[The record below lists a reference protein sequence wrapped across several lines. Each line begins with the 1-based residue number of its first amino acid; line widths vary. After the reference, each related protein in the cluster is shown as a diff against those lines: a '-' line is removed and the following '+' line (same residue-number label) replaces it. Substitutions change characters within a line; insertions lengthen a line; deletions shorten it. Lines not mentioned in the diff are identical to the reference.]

1 MAHNVHHVSA
11 SLLFYY
17 FFLFLCVCAFLF
29 STSNR
34 YTNTI
39 YVRIPVPIT
48 AIDRLWDHVY
58 CSFSFVSGGFCFLK
72 TFIFILYV
80 SESQS
85 LKIVID

>member
-11 SLLFYY
+11 SLLFL
-17 FFLFLCVCAFLF
+17 LFCFVFVCLCILF

-58 CSFSFVSGGFCFLK
+58 GSFSFVSGGFSFLK
-72 TFIFILYV
+72 TFIFILCICVGIPV
-80 SESQS
+80 S
-85 LKIVID
+85 KNCN